1 MKIIIKN
8 IILYYYI
15 QLYFNLRSN
24 ERRRYCNNIKQDFTI
39 FYVQIIIFEYRYMC
53 AAGIYY
59 YYLITLL
66 GIPKER
72 RCDKEDC
79 RILRK

>member
-1 MKIIIKN
+1 MKIIIKI

-39 FYVQIIIFEYRYMC
+39 FYVQIIIFEYRYVC
-53 AAGIYY
+53 CWNILLLP
-59 YYLITLL
+59 YYLTWNTQRT
-66 GIPKER
+66 KM
-72 RCDKEDC
+72 
-79 RILRK
+79 

>member
-1 MKIIIKN
+1 MKIIIKI

-39 FYVQIIIFEYRYMC
+39 FYVQIIIFEYRYVC
-53 AAGIYY
+53 CWNILLLP
-59 YYLITLL
+59 YYLITWNTQRT
-66 GIPKER
+66 KM
-72 RCDKEDC
+72 
-79 RILRK
+79 

>member
-1 MKIIIKN
+1 MILHLTFVRTSEEGTV
-8 IILYYYI
+8 IILNKI
-15 QLYFNLRSN
+15 LRYFTCKSSFL
-24 ERRRYCNNIKQDFTI
+24 NID
-39 FYVQIIIFEYRYMC
+39 MC
-53 AAGIYY
+53 GAGIYY

>member
-1 MKIIIKN
+1 MKIIIKI

-39 FYVQIIIFEYRYMC
+39 FYVQIIIFEYRYVC
-53 AAGIYY
+53 CWNI
-59 YYLITLL
+59 LL
-66 GIPKER
+66 LPYNLTWNTQRTKM
-72 RCDKEDC
+72 
-79 RILRK
+79 